1 MKLTEIH
8 TVPLLE
14 NPARLQEYGVG
25 IFTTNPTKSGLKKAI
40 KKKLV
45 YVNGKIA
52 STALFIKGNE
62 TIELFSEE
70 ENKNKKQFIFPLE
83 VLFEDDYLA
92 IIYKPPGIL
101 VSGNSFATIYNALEQ
116 NLKKS
121 TLKDAVRPRPVHRLD
136 YPTSGLLLVGKTN
149 ASTILLN
156 KLFEHKE
163 IQKTYHAI
171 TIGSMEASGNIS
183 IEIDDKKAST
193 DYKVLKSVVSERF
206 DFLNLVELYPKTGRR
221 HQLRKHLH
229 AIGNPI
235 LGDKEYFIK
244 GLVSFGNGLYLHASK
259 LEFIHPNTKEEISIR
274 KELSKKFIRIFPQQ

>member
-1 MKLTEIH
+1 MKLSEIH
-8 TVPLLE
+8 TVPVLKK
-14 NPARLQEYGVG
+14 PIRLQEYGVG
-25 IFTTNPTKSGLKKAI
+25 IFATNPTKSGLKKAI
-40 KKKLV
+40 KKQLV
-45 YVNGKIA
+45 YVNDKIA
-52 STALFIKGNE
+52 STALYIKGNE
-62 TIELFSEE
+62 TIKLFLEE

-121 TLKDAVRPRPVHRLD
+121 TQKDTVRPRPIHRLD
-136 YPTSGLLLVGKTN
+136 YPTSGLLLIGKTN
-149 ASTILLN
+149 IVTILLN

-171 TIGSMEASGNIS
+171 TIGSMQNSDTIS
-183 IEIDDKKAST
+183 LEIDGKQATT
-193 DYKVLKSVVSERF
+193 DYHVLKSVTSERF
-206 DFLNLVELYPKTGRR
+206 GFLNLVELDPKTGRR
-221 HQLRKHLH
+221 HQLRKHLQ

-259 LEFIHPNTKEEISIR
+259 LEFTHPITNREISIT
-274 KELSKKFIRIFPQQ
+274 KELPKKFKRIFK